1 MLCTRGLFSRVWSQS
16 YSLQR
21 SLCRGLKFYQRNA
34 SSFGGSVPNNVQI
47 NPNMLSAQRWK
58 KIPHQDLHW
67 PRTSERPPPMR
78 LRYTRPAQDWGCN
91 KRTEEP
97 QENPDKSPH
106 PLREPAPSN
115 TGSLYW
121 RQAEVRVR
129 REIPA
134 PHHPKPHSCRHKR
147 RRQQGLLKAKSE
159 AGTLIRTF

>member
-1 MLCTRGLFSRVWSQS
+1 MVCTRGLFSRVWSQS

-34 SSFGGSVPNNVQI
+34 SSFGGSFPNNVQI

-58 KIPHQDLHW
+58 KISHQDIHW
-67 PRTSERPPPMR
+67 PRTSEKPPPMR

-97 QENPDKSPH
+97 QENPDKSPD
-106 PLREPAPSN
+106 PLPEPAPSN
-115 TGSLYW
+115 TGRLYW

-129 REIPA
+129 KESPA
-134 PHHPKPHSCRHKR
+134 PHNPQTPFMQAREK
-147 RRQQGLLKAKSE
+147 E
-159 AGTLIRTF
+159 AAGPPES